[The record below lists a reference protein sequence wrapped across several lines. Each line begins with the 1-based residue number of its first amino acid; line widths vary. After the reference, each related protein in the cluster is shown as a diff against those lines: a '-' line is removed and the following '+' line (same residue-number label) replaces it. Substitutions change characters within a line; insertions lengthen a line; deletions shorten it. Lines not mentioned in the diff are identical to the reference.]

1 MRAPVRRL
9 WVLAGLV
16 CLVAVLSGCLT
27 AEVKSASAAL
37 DAARAAGKATE
48 CPNEF
53 AAAEDLVRRAEL
65 LCNQCKPSE
74 ANALAAEAMGKI
86 NALCPAK
93 VVAAPPPAPAPAP
106 VTTPPPTSAPPTAS
120 LSANPGTVDAGGCAE
135 LTWSA
140 TNSSSVMIDP
150 EVGSVGPSG
159 SRRVCPSNT
168 TRYTLTV
175 NGPGGTRSADATVA
189 VKPKPTDKVTIHVNF
204 DTNKYNIKASQEAE
218 LRKAEAFV
226 KKYGTCK
233 IEVNGYTD
241 SSGNDKINQ
250 PLSEKRAESV
260 KKWLV
265 DHGAPSGDSITAQG
279 FGASNPVASNS
290 TKAGKAEN
298 RRAEILAFC
307 Q

>member
-250 PLSEKRAESV
+250 PLSEKRAGSV